1 MLDEKGYFYIIDA
14 VLAVILLLIVFLI
27 VNAAISIPGPDYSY
41 DSHNIR
47 NAQDIMEILSGKVNF
62 TDRSFLGS
70 ISKTLEK
77 NNNSKKSIKEVSGI
91 SKEKFKSFDLNNY
104 RFSENNVL
112 KSEILSQS
120 GDYAKADSVSVATR
134 EYGKYSYTLSVW

>member
-112 KSEILSQS
+112 KGEILSQS
-120 GDYAKADSVSVATR
+120 GDYAKADNVSVATR